1 VGVKDLICDFS
12 EYDLERPIAGLEEI
26 RRYNPQ
32 RAELEQLTAIV
43 HHSPEKKACIG
54 YKDVTDQ
61 EFWVRG
67 HMPGMPIMPGVLM
80 CEAAAQLASYYVTR
94 DNLFGA
100 DCILGFG
107 GLEDVHFRGI
117 VRPGDR
123 LVIAVQL
130 TRVRRAAMIVCRFQ
144 CFVQQNLVCD
154 GVIKG
159 IALPV
164 ETLKQQAAAAQS
176 D

>member
-1 VGVKDLICDFS
+1 MAGKDLIFEFA
-12 EYDLERPIAGLEEI
+12 EYDLNRILADAEGI

-32 RAELEQLTAIV
+32 RHEMEQLTAVV
-43 HHSPEKKACIG
+43 HDDAEKKACVG
-54 YKDVTDQ
+54 YKDVTDR

-67 HMPGMPIMPGVLM
+67 HMPGMPIMPGVVM
-80 CEAAAQLASYYVTR
+80 CEAAAQLSSYYVCR
-94 DNLFGA
+94 HKLMGEGA
-100 DCILGFG
+100 MLGLG

-123 LVIAVQL
+123 LVIAAQL
-130 TRVRRAAMIVCRFQ
+130 VKIRRGAMIVCRFQ

-154 GVIKG
+154 GMIKG

-164 ETLKQQAAAAQS
+164 ASLTAPSAPTTS
-176 D
+176 